1 MHFSGPDTQKNRC
14 KSTEQPFRETL
25 AKRLHALL
33 CAYPPFNPKDKS
45 PPGKKSYKTKKPQLV
60 KYQLNY

>member
-1 MHFSGPDTQKNRC
+1 MKNSEKNALFRSDTQKNRC

-45 PPGKKSYKTKKPQLV
+45 PPGKKVTKQK
-60 KYQLNY
+60 NRNW